1 MTFVPNRHGLQAQV
15 LGLRFWASGSG
26 LQVLGLRFWGSVGS
40 PGSSRFKVLLCP
52 TGPPSADCTVDKPI
66 RHAAFMFG
74 CSCGAGGFLQ
84 AGVLDYG
91 YILVPLT
98 HVGFDHGC

>member
-15 LGLRFWASGSG
+15 LGLR
-26 LQVLGLRFWGSVGS
+26 LWGSVGS

-52 TGPPSADCTVDKPI
+52 PGPPSADCTVDKPI

-74 CSCGAGGFLQ
+74 CCGAGGFLQ

-98 HVGFDHGC
+98 HVGFDHRC